1 MTLLKIILFISIS
14 GMVIIA
20 LGYVYNSIRGNKS
33 KKNKLDVFASKPHW
47 KTRYQEFAQKS
58 YSFLMRIPVLKGI
71 LARISLR
78 IETLAVYDMYNLRE
92 AVMTIVFRIFAV
104 ITLVVL
110 SLIVLQPGWLVVFW
124 ILLGLL
130 FVSGIMLD
138 FFVYRVENRLLK
150 QQRDFN
156 NRVRFYY
163 TQTKMVDE
171 AIFESMQ
178 FVGPEMKVQA
188 DRMYQILT
196 SADPTEELNKYDEVA
211 PNEFL
216 KIVAGLAVTIK
227 EQGDRVIQMGGKT
240 KGSAFLQG
248 LTAVNQL
255 LNSEILLRAKL
266 SYRVR
271 YSSLIALTPVFL
283 ALPLQKWGI
292 SSFPIMETFY
302 TSRLGF
308 LAEILVYGVAILS
321 YLLIRK
327 ISEITEAKYRAKLKK
342 VQIEKWLFE
351 KVGFVRTLAKI
362 FSPAEN
368 TKQHLALS
376 KLLKDANS
384 PLKVEWLT
392 IQRMLI
398 AVGVFLLLV
407 GGLSL
412 GHAREK
418 HSSLYSAVPQSLMT
432 GNIAEQ
438 EMLEL
443 EERAA
448 FDRRVIEDLQKIEGL
463 TPEKLQSYVAEQL
476 GVTDEGDKQFKA
488 TVNRITDK
496 WVDVENA
503 FLKWWEVLISFVVAF
518 GAAQIP
524 ILILNFQRSIRY
536 KDMENEVYRYL
547 VILNILKEFERTSVF
562 TLLTWLER
570 FGIIFKEPLQEAIQ
584 NYDAGPEEALEKL
597 NDQVSFEP
605 FQQIV
610 ERLKLAVIRISVYES
625 FNDIEME
632 REYYLEQREEANF
645 RSLNS
650 KGMWANKLAMAPL
663 YTLTFLYLVIPLVYL
678 ALSES
683 VELFSRIQ

>member
-1 MTLLKIILFISIS
+1 MNLLKIILFISIT
-14 GMVIIA
+14 GMVVIA
-20 LGYVYNSIRGNKS
+20 LGYIYNSIRGQKS
-33 KKNKLDVFASKPHW
+33 KKNKTDLFASKPHW
-47 KTRYQEFAQKS
+47 KSRYQEFSQKS
-58 YSFLMRIPVLKGI
+58 YSFLMRVPVLKGI

-110 SLIVLQPGWLVVFW
+110 ALIVLQPGWLVVFW
-124 ILLGLL
+124 VLLGLL

-227 EQGDRVIQMGGKT
+227 EQGDRIVNG

-255 LNSEILLRAKL
+255 LNSEILLRSKL

-271 YSSLIALTPVFL
+271 YSNLIALIPVFL
-283 ALPLQKWGI
+283 ALPLQNWGI
-292 SSFPIMETFY
+292 STFPIMETFY

-308 LAEILVYGVAILS
+308 LAEILVYGVAILC

-327 ISEITEAKYRAKLKK
+327 ISEITEAKYRTKIKK
-342 VQIEKWLFE
+342 IQLEKWLFE
-351 KVGFVRTLAKI
+351 KVGFVRTLAI
-362 FSPAEN
+362 VFSPAEN
-368 TKQHLALS
+368 TKQHLVLS

-398 AVGVFLLLV
+398 ALGVVLLV
-407 GGLSL
+407 VAGLSF

-418 HSSLYSAVPQSLMT
+418 HSSLYSTVPQSLMT
-432 GNIAEQ
+432 GNVAEQ
-438 EMLEL
+438 EMFEL

-448 FDRRVIEDLQKIEGL
+448 FDRRVIEDLQEMEGL
-463 TPEKLQSYVAEQL
+463 TPEKLQTYVAKQL
-476 GVTDEGDKQFKA
+476 GVTDLEDKQFKA
-488 TVNRITDK
+488 TVTRITDK
-496 WVDVENA
+496 WMDVENA
-503 FLKWWEVLISFVVAF
+503 FLKWWEILIAFVVAF

-524 ILILNFQRSIRY
+524 ILILHFQRNIRY

-570 FGIIFKEPLQEAIQ
+570 FGIIFKEPLQEVIQ
-584 NYDAGPEEALEKL
+584 DYDAGPEEALDKL
-597 NDQVSFEP
+597 SDQVSFEP

-610 ERLKLAVIRISVYES
+610 ERLKLAVIRISVFES

-632 REYYLEQREEANF
+632 REYYLEQREEANY

-663 YTLTFLYLVIPLVYL
+663 YTLTFLYVVTPLVYL
-678 ALSES
+678 AFSES
-683 VELFSRIQ
+683 VELFAEIQ

>member
-1 MTLLKIILFISIS
+1 MNLLKIILFISIT
-14 GMVIIA
+14 GMVVIA
-20 LGYVYNSIRGNKS
+20 LGYIYNSIRGQKS
-33 KKNKLDVFASKPHW
+33 KKNKTDLFASKPHW
-47 KTRYQEFAQKS
+47 KSRYQEFSQKS
-58 YSFLMRIPVLKGI
+58 YSFLMRVPVLKGI

-124 ILLGLL
+124 VLLGLL

-227 EQGDRVIQMGGKT
+227 EQGDRIVNG

-255 LNSEILLRAKL
+255 LNSEILLRSKL

-271 YSSLIALTPVFL
+271 YSNLIALIPVFL
-283 ALPLQKWGI
+283 ALPLQNWGI
-292 SSFPIMETFY
+292 STFPIMETFY

-308 LAEILVYGVAILS
+308 LAEILVYGVAILC

-327 ISEITEAKYRAKLKK
+327 ISEITEAKYRTKIKK
-342 VQIEKWLFE
+342 IQLEKWLFE
-351 KVGFVRTLAKI
+351 KVGFVRTLAI
-362 FSPAEN
+362 VFSPAEN
-368 TKQHLALS
+368 TKQHLVLS

-398 AVGVFLLLV
+398 ALGVVLLV
-407 GGLSL
+407 VAGLSF

-418 HSSLYSAVPQSLMT
+418 HSSLYSTVPQSLMT
-432 GNIAEQ
+432 GNVPEQ

-448 FDRRVIEDLQKIEGL
+448 FDRRVIEDLQEMEGL
-463 TPEKLQSYVAEQL
+463 TPEKLQTYVAKQL
-476 GVTDEGDKQFKA
+476 GVTDLEDKQFKA
-488 TVNRITDK
+488 TVTRITDK
-496 WVDVENA
+496 WMDVENA
-503 FLKWWEVLISFVVAF
+503 FLKWWEILIAFVVAF

-524 ILILNFQRSIRY
+524 ILILHFQRNIRY

-570 FGIIFKEPLQEAIQ
+570 FGIIFKEPLQEVIQ
-584 NYDAGPEEALEKL
+584 DYDAGPEEALDKL
-597 NDQVSFEP
+597 SDQVSFEP

-610 ERLKLAVIRISVYES
+610 ERLKLAVIRISVFES

-632 REYYLEQREEANF
+632 REYYLEQREEANY

-663 YTLTFLYLVIPLVYL
+663 YTLTFLYVVTPLVYL
-678 ALSES
+678 AFSES
-683 VELFSRIQ
+683 VELFAEIQ